1 MIHERLVEEYGFDGT
16 YQRVKL
22 FVGEVRPGILAA
34 AGTGEAG
41 AGLHR
46 RFEVVRGLPRAR
58 WTGAMR
64 AMCWPTS
71 ASQRVLVPS
80 DTVRSRDPFCC
91 FTTRQDLGMFFD
103 CHRRAF
109 AHFGG
114 VPATLVY
121 DRTKTVVKRHVRP
134 GEAVPVHPQAA
145 AFAEHY
151 GFTIDVLAA
160 YRPTGKGRVER
171 QVRIVREHV
180 LAGRRF
186 DSLAELDSA
195 FTAWLPIRRDQTHR
209 THGQP
214 IGERAEIERQA
225 LRPLPERP
233 YLVAE
238 QHLRRVGK
246 DCLVSFEGS
255 AYSVPAA
262 RVQAGMRV
270 AVRASVGTV
279 SIHTLVPDPDGGT
292 LLASIPAPS
301 STGSG
306 SWTPGTGRAC
316 PTGAPARS
324 PWTRPPARPTRR
336 PGRSGRWTRW
346 TCCGNGGPRP
356 RSPPAAAVLTSTRV
370 SPKGVP
376 DEPARR

>member
-1 MIHERLVEEYGFDGT
+1 VGIP
-16 YQRVKL
+16 RVYSFHL
-22 FVGEVRPGILAA
+22 TLS
-34 AGTGEAG
+34 
-41 AGLHR
+41 
-46 RFEVVRGLPRAR
+46 
-58 WTGAMR
+58 W
-64 AMCWPTS
+64 
-71 ASQRVLVPS
+71 
-80 DTVRSRDPFCC
+80 SRDPFCC
-91 FTTRQDLGMFFD
+91 FTTRQDLGTFFD

-186 DSLAELDSA
+186 DSLAEADAA
-195 FTAWLPIRRDQTHR
+195 FTAWLPIRRAQTHR

-214 IGERAEIERQA
+214 IGKRAEIERQA
-225 LRPLPERP
+225 LRPLPDRP

-279 SIHTLVPDPDGGT
+279 SIHTLVPDPHGGT
-292 LLASIPAPS
+292 LLAEHPRALEHGQWVVDPEHWKGLPDGRTRAVTLDPPPSPTDPSARPEREMNPMDVLRERRPQAAIPA
-301 STGSG
+301 
-306 SWTPGTGRAC
+306 GRRLLDEYARLAEG
-316 PTGAPARS
+316 GAR
-324 PWTRPPARPTRR
+324 
-336 PGRSGRWTRW
+336 
-346 TCCGNGGPRP
+346 
-356 RSPPAAAVLTSTRV
+356 
-370 SPKGVP
+370 
-376 DEPARR
+376 